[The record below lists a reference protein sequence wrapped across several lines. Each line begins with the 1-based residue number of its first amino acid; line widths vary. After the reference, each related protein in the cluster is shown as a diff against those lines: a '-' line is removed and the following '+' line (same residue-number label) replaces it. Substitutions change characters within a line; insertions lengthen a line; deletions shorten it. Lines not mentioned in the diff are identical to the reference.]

1 LLGDP
6 PLKKP
11 IGLALGLALLVV
23 APAAADLVVPSQ
35 RVRSGVVLRETASRD
50 SRALGGLRPGD
61 AAEYLSSVPEWFH
74 VRLENGTAGFVSRA
88 WTQMIPDAPTGPA
101 AVAPRS
107 PPPGLLAA
115 ARSAVSSV
123 FRWQPRV
130 DFVIGDPHPRQTV
143 YRHYDPNL
151 PVAGFA
157 TPLGG
162 DGSYD
167 IMLVIDVSTS
177 TNEYAETD
185 VSRDG
190 RRDDVWSG
198 PDSILQAQI
207 RAASQFVRTLKRL
220 PRNHDGSRIHI
231 GIVTFAGDERFRLR
245 PEDARF
251 DPTPQAIYALAK
263 RDADTFLPLTR
274 DYKAIQSQ
282 FQALSRTKPVG
293 TTNFAAGI
301 GKAII
306 ELAGLEEQGAR
317 SRPRADSQKV
327 ILFLTDG
334 KPRLPYDRFQAK
346 RAALHAA
353 KLAAKLDIRINAF
366 ALGKNAVTRTVNG
379 AVKGMAHRSDGG
391 FVELEN
397 PGDIVT
403 ILNATSF
410 AYVEQVKLVNQTT
423 DQETR
428 YVTTGID
435 GSFYGEI
442 PLEEGE
448 NEIEVIAMLHDRQKA
463 SETFTIEYRYG
474 PPVREMLQQ
483 LEKIRGENEVLIEQ
497 IKERLAAE
505 METERSR
512 KRLDLKLEEDPS
524 Y

>member
-1 LLGDP
+1 MRNLG
-6 PLKKP
+6 
-11 IGLALGLALLVV
+11 AVLGLALFV
-23 APAAADLVVPSQ
+23 AGPAAAELVAPSQ
-35 RVRSGVVLRETASRD
+35 RVRSGVVVREYATRD
-50 SRALGGLRPGD
+50 SRALGSLRPGD
-61 AAEYLSSVPEWFH
+61 EAEYLSSVPGWIQ
-74 VRLENGTAGFVSRA
+74 VRLEDGTRGFVSQA
-88 WTQMIPDAPTGPA
+88 WTQVTPDAPEEPPPVAAA
-101 AVAPRS
+101 AVLTPS
-107 PPPGLLAA
+107 PGLLGVI
-115 ARSAVSSV
+115 RSAVTSV
-123 FRWQPRV
+123 FRGKPRV
-130 DFVIGDPHPRQTV
+130 DFVIRDPHSRQTV

-151 PVAGFA
+151 PVSGFA
-157 TPLGG
+157 KPLGG
-162 DGSYD
+162 SGSYD

-185 VSRDG
+185 VNGDG

-231 GIVTFAGDERFRLR
+231 GVVTFAGDESFRLR

-251 DPTPQAIYALAK
+251 DPTSQAIYALAN
-263 RDADTFLPLTR
+263 RDAETFVPLTP
-274 DYKAIQSQ
+274 DYKTVRSRL
-282 FQALSRTKPVG
+282 QALSRTKPVG

-306 ELAGLEEQGAR
+306 ELAGLQQQGAQ
-317 SRPRADSQKV
+317 SRPRSDSQKV

-334 KPRLPYDRFQAK
+334 KPRLPYDRFEAK

-353 KLAAKLDIRINAF
+353 KLAERLDIRINTF

-379 AVKGMAHRSDGG
+379 SVEGMARRSDGS

-410 AYVEQVKLVNQTT
+410 AYVDQVKLVNQTT
-423 DQETR
+423 DQETQ

-448 NEIEVIAMLHDRQKA
+448 NEIEVIAMLHDRREA
-463 SETFTIEYRYG
+463 SERFTIEYRYAA
-474 PPVREMLQQ
+474 PVRELVQK
-483 LEKIRGENEVLIEQ
+483 LEQIRGENEVLIEQ
-497 IKERLAAE
+497 IKDRLAAE
-505 METERSR
+505 MKAERTR
-512 KRLDLKLEEDPS
+512 KRIDLTLEEDPS
-524 Y
+524 K

>member
-1 LLGDP
+1 MLGAP
-6 PLKKP
+6 PLMRL

-35 RVRSGVVLRETASRD
+35 RVRSNVVVRESATSD
-50 SRALGGLRPGD
+50 SRAVGSLRPGD
-61 AAEYLSSVPEWFH
+61 AAEHLSSVPGWIH
-74 VRLENGTAGFVSRA
+74 VRLENGTRGFVSRA
-88 WTQMIPDAPTGPA
+88 WTQVIPDAPAGPA
-101 AVAPRS
+101 VVAPRS
-107 PPPGLLAA
+107 PSPGLLAA
-115 ARSAVSSV
+115 VRSAVSSV
-123 FRWQPRV
+123 FRWPRRV
-130 DFVIGDPHPRQTV
+130 DFVIRDPHPRQTV

-185 VSRDG
+185 VSGDG
-190 RRDDVWSG
+190 RRDDMWSG

-207 RAASQFVRTLKRL
+207 RAASQLVRTLKRL

-251 DPTPQAIYALAK
+251 DPTPRAIYALAN
-263 RDADTFLPLTR
+263 RDADTFLPLTH
-274 DYKAIQSQ
+274 DYKAIQRQ
-282 FQALSRTKPVG
+282 FGVLSRTQPVG

-301 GKAII
+301 GRAII
-306 ELAGLEEQGAR
+306 ELAGLEEQGAQ

-327 ILFLTDG
+327 VVFLTDG
-334 KPRLPYDRFQAK
+334 KPRLPYDRFEAK

-353 KLAAKLDIRINAF
+353 KLAAKFDIRINAF
-366 ALGKNAVTRTVNG
+366 ALGKNAVTRTVNSS
-379 AVKGMAHRSDGG
+379 VQGMARRSDGG

-410 AYVEQVKLVNQTT
+410 AYVDQVKLVNQTNN
-423 DQETR
+423 QETR

-442 PLEEGE
+442 SLEEGE
-448 NEIEVIAMLHDRQKA
+448 NEIQVIAMLHDRQEA

-474 PPVREMLQQ
+474 PPVHELVQQ

-505 METERSR
+505 MEAERTR
-512 KRLDLKLEEDPS
+512 KRIDFRLEEPLS
-524 Y
+524 N

>member
-1 LLGDP
+1 MRNLG
-6 PLKKP
+6 
-11 IGLALGLALLVV
+11 AVLGLALFV
-23 APAAADLVVPSQ
+23 AGPAAADLVVPSQ
-35 RVRSGVVLRETASRD
+35 RVRSGVLVREYATRD
-50 SRALGGLRPGD
+50 SRPLASLRPGD
-61 AAEYLSSVPEWFH
+61 EAEYLTSVPGWIH
-74 VRLENGTAGFVSRA
+74 VRLGDGTRGFVSRA
-88 WTQMIPDAPTGPA
+88 WTQVIPDAPEE
-101 AVAPRS
+101 
-107 PPPGLLAA
+107 PPPVAAAALLPPGRGLLGAI
-115 ARSAVSSV
+115 RSALTSV
-123 FRWQPRV
+123 FPWKPHV
-130 DFVIGDPHPRQTV
+130 DFVIRDPHPRQTV

-151 PVAGFA
+151 PVSGFA

-167 IMLVIDVSTS
+167 IMLVIDVSAS
-177 TNEYAETD
+177 TDEYAETD
-185 VSRDG
+185 VSGDG

-207 RAASQFVRTLKRL
+207 RAASQFVQTLKRL
-220 PRNHDGSRIHI
+220 PRNHDGGRIQV

-245 PEDARF
+245 PDDARF
-251 DPTPQAIYALAK
+251 DPTPQAIYALAN
-263 RDADTFLPLTR
+263 RDADTFVPLTR
-274 DYKAIQSQ
+274 DYKAIRGQL
-282 FQALSRTKPVG
+282 QALSRTKPVG

-306 ELAGLEEQGAR
+306 ELAGLQQQGAR

-334 KPRLPYDRFQAK
+334 KPRLPYDRFEAK

-353 KLAAKLDIRINAF
+353 KLAEQLDIRINTF
-366 ALGKNAVTRTVNG
+366 ALGRNAVTRTVNG
-379 AVKGMAHRSDGG
+379 SVVGMARRSDGS

-410 AYVEQVKLVNQTT
+410 AYVDQVKLVNQTT

-448 NEIEVIAMLHDRQKA
+448 NEIEVIAMLHDRREA
-463 SETFTIEYRYG
+463 SESFTIEYRYA
-474 PPVREMLQQ
+474 PPVRELVQK

-497 IKERLAAE
+497 IVDRLAAE
-505 METERSR
+505 MKVERAR
-512 KRLDLKLEEDPS
+512 KRIDLTLEEDRS
-524 Y
+524 N